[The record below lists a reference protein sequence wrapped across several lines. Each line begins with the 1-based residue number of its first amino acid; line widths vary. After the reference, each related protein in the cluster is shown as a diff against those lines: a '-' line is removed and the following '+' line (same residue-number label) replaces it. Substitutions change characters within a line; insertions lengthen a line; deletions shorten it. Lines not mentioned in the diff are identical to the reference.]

1 MWCGVKVK
9 RSTGISYASPL
20 IFLHNPFL
28 PMAVHPIEE
37 RYGTKEM
44 RAVWSEKNRFACV
57 VAAEVAL
64 AKAEARHGMIPAAAA
79 EEIESRAKNA
89 SLERAKAIELEISHD
104 MMAIVKSISEVTGE
118 SGRWVHYGA
127 TSNDI
132 LDTATGLQLGQSL
145 DLIDTKLRKLLA
157 VLLKRAEENKTLVCI
172 GRTHGQHGVPTTY
185 GLRFAIWASEVG
197 RHIER
202 LEQMRPRVVVGQMT
216 GAVGTQAAL
225 GPKGMDVQATMMAN
239 LGIGSV
245 DVSNQVIAR
254 DRYAEYFMFCANVA
268 TTLDKIGV
276 EIRSL
281 QRTEIGEVEEAFGAK
296 QVGSSTMPHKRNPIK
311 SEQVCGLARIIRSAV
326 EPALQNNT
334 LWDERDLTNSSC
346 ERVLFPEA
354 SILTD
359 HCLRLM
365 AGVIEG
371 LVIRKDAIRRNL
383 EFLHGINMAE
393 SVMIELTKKG
403 MSRQDSHERIRVASM
418 QALAEGRPL
427 ADILAKDSEV
437 VRFCTKDEIS
447 ALLAPDA
454 YIGTAVQQV
463 ERVMQKL
470 RPLAA

>member
-1 MWCGVKVK
+1 
-9 RSTGISYASPL
+9 
-20 IFLHNPFL
+20 
-28 PMAVHPIEE
+28 MAVHPIEE

-44 RAVWSEKNRFACV
+44 RAVWSEKNRFSCIV
-57 VAAEVAL
+57 STEVAL
-64 AKAEARHGMIPAAAA
+64 ARAEAHHGMIPAAAA
-79 EEIESRAKNA
+79 IEISEKAHNA
-89 SLERAKAIELEISHD
+89 SLERAKEIELEISHD
-104 MMAIVKSISEVTGE
+104 MMAIVKAVSEVTGE

-132 LDTATGLQLGQSL
+132 LDTATGLQLKQTL
-145 DLIDTKLRKLLA
+145 DLIDRKLRQLLGA
-157 VLLKRAEENKTLVCI
+157 LIKRSEETKSLVCI

-225 GPKGMDVQATMMAN
+225 GPKGMEVQATMMEY
-239 LGIGSV
+239 LSMSSV
-245 DVSNQVIAR
+245 DVSNQVISR
-254 DRYAEYFMFCANVA
+254 DRYAEYFMFCAGVA
-268 TTLDKIGV
+268 TTLDKIGI

-326 EPALQNNT
+326 EPSLQNNT

-365 AGVIEG
+365 TVVIEG
-371 LVIRKDAIRRNL
+371 LVINRAAIRRNL
-383 EFLHGINMAE
+383 GFLHGINMAE

-403 MSRQDSHERIRVASM
+403 MNRQDSHERVRMASM
-418 QALAEGRPL
+418 QALAENRPL
-427 ADILAKDSEV
+427 ADLLGADPEI
-437 VRFCTKDEIS
+437 VRYCSKSDIA
-447 ALLAPDA
+447 ALLNPDT
-454 YIGTAVQQV
+454 YIGTSVKQV
-463 ERVMQKL
+463 ERVIEKL
-470 RPLAA
+470 SPLCM

>member
-1 MWCGVKVK
+1 
-9 RSTGISYASPL
+9 
-20 IFLHNPFL
+20 
-28 PMAVHPIEE
+28 MAVHPIEE
-37 RYGTKEM
+37 RYGTPEM
-44 RAVWSEKNRFACV
+44 RAVWSERNRFACI

-64 AKAEARHGMIPAAAA
+64 AKAEAHHGMIPTAAAA
-79 EEIESRAKNA
+79 EIESKAKNA

-104 MMAIVKSISEVTGE
+104 MMAIVKSIAEVTGE

-202 LEQMRPRVVVGQMT
+202 LEQMCPRVVVGQMT

-239 LGIGSV
+239 LGMGSV

-281 QRTEIGEVEEAFGAK
+281 QRTEIGEVEEAFGK
-296 QVGSSTMPHKRNPIK
+296 NQVGSSTMPHKRNPIK

-365 AGVIEG
+365 AGIIVG

-403 MSRQDSHERIRVASM
+403 MSRQDSHEKIRVASM
-418 QALAEGRPL
+418 QALSEGKPL
-427 ADILAKDSEV
+427 VDILAQDPDV
-437 VRFCTKDEIS
+437 VRFCSRDEIA
-447 ALLAPDA
+447 ALLSPDA
-454 YIGTAVQQV
+454 YIGTAVKQV
-463 ERVMQKL
+463 ERVIQKL
-470 RPLAA
+470 SPLAA

>member
-1 MWCGVKVK
+1 
-9 RSTGISYASPL
+9 
-20 IFLHNPFL
+20 
-28 PMAVHPIEE
+28 MAVHPIEE

-44 RAVWSEKNRFACV
+44 RAVWSEKNRFSCIV
-57 VAAEVAL
+57 SAEIAL
-64 AKAEARHGMIPAAAA
+64 AKAEAHHGMIPAAAA
-79 EEIESRAKNA
+79 VEISEKGHHA

-104 MMAIVKSISEVTGE
+104 MMAIVKAVSEVTGE

-132 LDTATGLQLGQSL
+132 LDTATGLQLGQTL
-145 DLIDTKLRKLLA
+145 DLIDQKLRQLLG
-157 VLLKRAEENKTLVCI
+157 VLLKRSAETKTLVCI

-185 GLRFAIWASEVG
+185 GLRFAIWASEIG
-197 RHIER
+197 RHIDR
-202 LEQMRPRVVVGQMT
+202 LEQIRPRVVVGQMT

-225 GPKGMDVQATMMAN
+225 GPKGMEVQAAMMEY
-239 LGIGSV
+239 LGMSSV
-245 DVSNQVIAR
+245 DVSSQVISR
-254 DRYAEYFMFCANVA
+254 DRYAEYFMFCAGVA
-268 TTLDKIGV
+268 TTLDKIGI

-365 AGVIEG
+365 TVVLDG
-371 LVIRKDAIRRNL
+371 LVINRAGIRRNL
-383 EFLHGINMAE
+383 AFLHGINMAE

-403 MSRQDSHERIRVASM
+403 MTRQDSHERIRMASM
-418 QALAEGRPL
+418 QALAENRPL
-427 ADILAKDSEV
+427 ADVLGADPEI
-437 VRFCTKDEIS
+437 VRYCSKSDIA
-447 ALLAPDA
+447 ALLNPDA
-454 YIGTAVQQV
+454 YIGTSVRQV
-463 ERVMQKL
+463 ERVIEKL
-470 RPLAA
+470 SPLTL

>member
-1 MWCGVKVK
+1 
-9 RSTGISYASPL
+9 
-20 IFLHNPFL
+20 
-28 PMAVHPIEE
+28 MAVHPIEE
-37 RYGTKEM
+37 RYGTPEM
-44 RAVWSEKNRFACV
+44 RAVWSEKYRFACV

-64 AKAEARHGMIPAAAA
+64 AKAEAAHGMIPAEAAA
-79 EEIESRAKNA
+79 GIEEHAPAA
-89 SLERAKAIELEISHD
+89 SLERAKIIELEISHD
-104 MMAIVKSISEVTGE
+104 MMAIVKAISEVCGD

-132 LDTATGLQLGQSL
+132 LDTATGLQLRQAL
-145 DLIDTKLRKLLA
+145 NLIDEKLRLLLR
-157 VLLKRAEENKTLVCI
+157 VLLKRSEETKSLVCI
-172 GRTHGQHGVPTTY
+172 GRTHGQHGVPTTF

-202 LEQMRPRVVVGQMT
+202 LEQLRPRVVVGQMT

-225 GPKGMDVQATMMAN
+225 GPKAIDIQATMMEVLA
-239 LGIGSV
+239 IGSV
-245 DVSNQVIAR
+245 DVSNQVISR

-268 TTLDKIGV
+268 TTLDKIGI

-281 QRTEIGEVEEAFGAK
+281 QRTEIGEVEEAFGTH

-311 SEQVCGLARIIRSAV
+311 SEQVCGLARIVRSAV

-359 HCLRLM
+359 HCIRVMTTVL
-365 AGVIEG
+365 EG
-371 LVIRKDAIRRNL
+371 LVINRAAIRRNL
-383 EFLHGINMAE
+383 AFLHGINMAE

-403 MSRQDSHERIRVASM
+403 MNRQDSHERIRVASM
-418 QALAEGRPL
+418 QALAEECPL
-427 ADILAKDSEV
+427 ADVLGMDPEV
-437 VRFCTKDEIS
+437 LRYCSTADIA
-447 ALLAPDA
+447 ALLNPDT

-463 ERVMQKL
+463 ERVIEKL
-470 RPLAA
+470 SPLCT

>member
-1 MWCGVKVK
+1 
-9 RSTGISYASPL
+9 
-20 IFLHNPFL
+20 
-28 PMAVHPIEE
+28 MAVHPLEE

-44 RAVWSEKNRFACV
+44 RAVWSEKNRFSCV
-57 VAAEVAL
+57 VSAEVAL
-64 AKAEARHGMIPAAAA
+64 AKAEAHHGMIPAAAA
-79 EEIESRAKNA
+79 VEISEKAHDA

-104 MMAIVKSISEVTGE
+104 MMAIVKAISEVSGE

-132 LDTATGLQLGQSL
+132 LDTATGLQLRQTI
-145 DLIDTKLRKLLA
+145 DLIDQKLRQLLG
-157 VLLKRAEENKTLVCI
+157 VLLRRSEETKTLVCI

-185 GLRFAIWASEVG
+185 GLRFAIWASEIG

-225 GPKGMDVQATMMAN
+225 GPKGMEVQATMMEY
-239 LGIGSV
+239 LGMSSV
-245 DVSNQVIAR
+245 DVSNQVISR
-254 DRYAEYFMFCANVA
+254 DRYAEFFMFCAGVA
-268 TTLDKIGV
+268 TTLDKIGIEV
-276 EIRSL
+276 RSL

-311 SEQVCGLARIIRSAV
+311 SEQVCGLARIIRSSV

-365 AGVIEG
+365 TVVLEG
-371 LVIRKDAIRRNL
+371 LVINRAGIRRNL
-383 EFLHGINMAE
+383 AFLHGINMAE

-403 MSRQDSHERIRVASM
+403 MNRQDSHERIRMASM
-418 QALAEGRPL
+418 QALAENRPL
-427 ADILAKDSEV
+427 ADVLGADPEI
-437 VRFCTKDEIS
+437 VRYCSKSDIA
-447 ALLAPDA
+447 ALLNPDA
-454 YIGTAVQQV
+454 YIGTSIKQV
-463 ERVMQKL
+463 ERVIEKL
-470 RPLAA
+470 SPLCL

>member
-1 MWCGVKVK
+1 
-9 RSTGISYASPL
+9 
-20 IFLHNPFL
+20 
-28 PMAVHPIEE
+28 MAVHPIEE

-44 RAVWSEKNRFACV
+44 RAVWSEKNRFSCIV
-57 VAAEVAL
+57 SAEVAL
-64 AKAEARHGMIPAAAA
+64 AKAEAHNGMIPAAAA
-79 EEIESRAKNA
+79 IEISEKAHNA

-104 MMAIVKSISEVTGE
+104 MMAIVKAISEVTGE

-132 LDTATGLQLGQSL
+132 LDTATGLQLGQTL
-145 DLIDTKLRKLLA
+145 DLIDQKLRQLLG
-157 VLLKRAEENKTLVCI
+157 VLLKRSAETKSLVCI

-185 GLRFAIWASEVG
+185 GLRFAIWASEIG
-197 RHIER
+197 RHIVR
-202 LEQMRPRVVVGQMT
+202 LEQLRPRVVVGQMT

-225 GPKGMDVQATMMAN
+225 GPKGIEVQAAMMEY
-239 LGIGSV
+239 LGMSSV
-245 DVSNQVIAR
+245 DVSSQVISR
-254 DRYAEYFMFCANVA
+254 DRYAEFFMFCAGVA
-268 TTLDKIGV
+268 TTLDKIGI

-365 AGVIEG
+365 TVVLDG
-371 LVIRKDAIRRNL
+371 LVINRAGIRRNL
-383 EFLHGINMAE
+383 AFLHGINMAE

-403 MSRQDSHERIRVASM
+403 MTRQDSHERIRMASM
-418 QALAEGRPL
+418 QALAENRPL
-427 ADILAKDSEV
+427 ADVLGADPEI
-437 VRFCTKDEIS
+437 VRYCSKSDIA
-447 ALLAPDA
+447 ALLNPDA
-454 YIGTAVQQV
+454 YIGTSVRQV
-463 ERVMQKL
+463 ERVIEKL
-470 RPLAA
+470 SPLTL

>member
-1 MWCGVKVK
+1 
-9 RSTGISYASPL
+9 
-20 IFLHNPFL
+20 
-28 PMAVHPIEE
+28 MAVHPIEE

-44 RAVWSEKNRFACV
+44 RAVWSEKNRFSCV

-64 AKAEARHGMIPAAAA
+64 AKAEAHHGMIPAAASV
-79 EEIESRAKNA
+79 EISEKAHNA
-89 SLERAKAIELEISHD
+89 SLDRAKAIELEISHD
-104 MMAIVKSISEVTGE
+104 MMAIVKAISEVTGD

-132 LDTATGLQLGQSL
+132 LDTATGLQLKQTL
-145 DLIDTKLRKLLA
+145 DLIDQKLRQLLKI
-157 VLLKRAEENKTLVCI
+157 LLKRSAETKSLVCI

-197 RHIER
+197 RHIGR

-225 GPKGMDVQATMMAN
+225 GPKGIEVQKTMMDY
-239 LGIGSV
+239 LGMSSV
-245 DVSNQVIAR
+245 DVSNQVISR
-254 DRYAEYFMFCANVA
+254 DRYAEYFMFCAGVA

-276 EIRSL
+276 EVRSL

-311 SEQVCGLARIIRSAV
+311 SEQVCGLARIIRSSV

-346 ERVLFPEA
+346 ERILFPEA

-365 AGVIEG
+365 ANVLEG
-371 LVIRKDAIRRNL
+371 LVINRAAIRRNL
-383 EFLHGINMAE
+383 GFLHGINMAE

-403 MSRQDSHERIRVASM
+403 MNRQDSHERVRMASM
-418 QALAEGRPL
+418 QALAENRPL
-427 ADILAKDSEV
+427 ADVLGADPEI
-437 VRFCTKDEIS
+437 VRYCSKSDIA
-447 ALLAPDA
+447 ALLNPDT
-454 YIGTAVQQV
+454 YIGTSVMQV
-463 ERVMQKL
+463 ERVIEKL
-470 RPLAA
+470 SPLCT

>member
-1 MWCGVKVK
+1 
-9 RSTGISYASPL
+9 
-20 IFLHNPFL
+20 
-28 PMAVHPIEE
+28 MAVHPIEE
-37 RYGTKEM
+37 RYGTTEM
-44 RAVWSEKNRFACV
+44 RAVWSEKNRFSCV

-64 AKAEARHGMIPAAAA
+64 ARAEAHHGMIPAAAA
-79 EEIESRAKNA
+79 GEINEKAHNA
-89 SLERAKAIELEISHD
+89 SLERAKAIEIEISHD
-104 MMAIVKSISEVTGE
+104 MMAIVKAISEVTGD

-132 LDTATGLQLGQSL
+132 LDTATGLQLKQTL
-145 DLIDTKLRKLLA
+145 DLIDQKLRQLLG
-157 VLLKRAEENKTLVCI
+157 VLLKRSDETKSLVCI

-197 RHIER
+197 RHIGR

-225 GPKGMDVQATMMAN
+225 GPKGIEVQATMMDY
-239 LGIGSV
+239 LGMSSV
-245 DVSNQVIAR
+245 DVSNQVISR
-254 DRYAEYFMFCANVA
+254 DRYAEYFMFCAGVA
-268 TTLDKIGV
+268 TTLDKIGIEV
-276 EIRSL
+276 RSL

-359 HCLRLM
+359 HCLRVM
-365 AGVIEG
+365 ANVIEG
-371 LVIRKDAIRRNL
+371 LVINRAAIRRNL
-383 EFLHGINMAE
+383 GFLHGINMAE

-403 MSRQDSHERIRVASM
+403 MNRQDSHERVRMASM
-418 QALAEGRPL
+418 QALAENRPL
-427 ADILAKDSEV
+427 AEVLGADPEIVRYCSKSDIA
-437 VRFCTKDEIS
+437 
-447 ALLAPDA
+447 ALLNPDT
-454 YIGTAVQQV
+454 YIGTSVMQV
-463 ERVMQKL
+463 ERVIEKL
-470 RPLAA
+470 SPLCT

>member
-1 MWCGVKVK
+1 
-9 RSTGISYASPL
+9 
-20 IFLHNPFL
+20 
-28 PMAVHPIEE
+28 MAVHPIEE

-44 RAVWSEKNRFACV
+44 RAVWSEKNRFSCV

-64 AKAEARHGMIPAAAA
+64 ARAEAHHGMIPAAAA
-79 EEIESRAKNA
+79 VEISEKAHNA

-104 MMAIVKSISEVTGE
+104 MMAIVKAISEVTGE

-132 LDTATGLQLGQSL
+132 LDTATGLQLKQTL
-145 DLIDTKLRKLLA
+145 DLIDQKLRQLLG
-157 VLLKRAEENKTLVCI
+157 VLLKRSDETRSLVCI

-197 RHIER
+197 RHIGR

-225 GPKGMDVQATMMAN
+225 GSKGIEVQAIMMEY
-239 LGIGSV
+239 LGMSSV
-245 DVSNQVIAR
+245 DVSNQVISR
-254 DRYAEYFMFCANVA
+254 DRYAEYFMFCAGVA
-268 TTLDKIGV
+268 TTLDKIGIEV
-276 EIRSL
+276 RSL

-359 HCLRLM
+359 HCLRVM
-365 AGVIEG
+365 ANVLEG
-371 LVIRKDAIRRNL
+371 LVINRAAIRRNL
-383 EFLHGINMAE
+383 GFLHGINMAE

-403 MSRQDSHERIRVASM
+403 MNRQDSHERVRMASM
-418 QALAEGRPL
+418 QALAENRTL
-427 ADILAKDSEV
+427 ADVLGADPEI
-437 VRFCTKDEIS
+437 VRYCSKSDIA
-447 ALLAPDA
+447 ALLNPDT
-454 YIGTAVQQV
+454 YIGTSVRQV
-463 ERVMQKL
+463 ERVIEKL
-470 RPLAA
+470 SPLCT